1 MFRILILII
10 KNDVKK
16 AGKWKE
22 AKFMGTSKISNLNR
36 IFTRNMLRHF
46 INGKEDNVYSSV
58 VKRYT
63 SDYVQKNNREL
74 ISEIYCELKDN
85 YRNEYFY
92 KNTLL
97 NKLLLG
103 VHSVNT
109 TVALTEVVIGKSKA
123 DFVLIN
129 GKAVVYEIKTE
140 LDNLERLGS
149 QIDDYYKAFDH
160 VAVVTYEKNLQR
172 LYKVL
177 DNIDKPVGIYI
188 LRKNGKLGTIRKPQS
203 YTDDLEKE
211 IIFKLL
217 RKSEYEDII
226 TQQYG
231 YLPKVTQFKYY
242 STCKKMFLQ
251 IPIEESYLL
260 VLRILKKR
268 MRLEKEEF
276 VKIPYELKFLAY
288 FMELSYDDYRKLE
301 IFLDHQYG
309 GV

>member
-1 MFRILILII
+1 METN
-10 KNDVKK
+10 K
-16 AGKWKE
+16 
-22 AKFMGTSKISNLNR
+22 MSNLNR

-46 INGKEDNVYSSV
+46 IDGKIDNVYSLV
-58 VKRYT
+58 VRRYT
-63 SDYVQKNNREL
+63 SNADQKNNREL
-74 ISEIYCELKDN
+74 ISEIYCELKNN

-109 TVALTEVVIGKSKA
+109 TTALTEVAIAKSKA

-140 LDNLERLGS
+140 LDNLERLSS

-160 VAVVTYEKNLQR
+160 VAVVTYEKNLQQLQR
-172 LYKVL
+172 VL
-177 DNIDKPVGIYI
+177 DGIDKPVGIYV
-188 LRKNGKLGTIRKPQS
+188 LRKNGKLGTVRKPQRHIS
-203 YTDDLEKE
+203 DLDKD

-226 TQQYG
+226 VQWYG
-231 YLPKVTQFKYY
+231 YLPEVTQFKYY
-242 STCKKMFLQ
+242 AACKKMFLQ
-251 IPIEESYLL
+251 IPIEQSYLC

-268 MRLEKEEF
+268 MQLEKEEF

-288 FMELSYDDYRKLE
+288 FMELTYDDYQKLE
-301 IFLDHQYG
+301 VFLERQYG
-309 GV
+309 GA

>member
-1 MFRILILII
+1 METN
-10 KNDVKK
+10 K
-16 AGKWKE
+16 
-22 AKFMGTSKISNLNR
+22 MSNLNR

-46 INGKEDNVYSSV
+46 IDGKVDNVYSSV
-58 VKRYT
+58 VRRYI
-63 SDYVQKNNREL
+63 SNADQKNNREL
-74 ISEIYCELKDN
+74 ISEIYCELKNN

-109 TVALTEVVIGKSKA
+109 TAALTEVAIAKSKA

-140 LDNLERLGS
+140 LDNLDRLNS

-160 VAVVTYEKNLQR
+160 VATVTYEKNLQQ
-172 LYKVL
+172 LQKVL
-177 DNIDKPVGIYI
+177 GSIDKPVGIYV
-188 LRKNGKLGTIRKPQS
+188 LRKNGKLGTIQKPQR
-203 YTDDLEKE
+203 YIDGLDKE
-211 IIFKLL
+211 VIFKLL

-226 TQQYG
+226 AQRYG
-231 YLPKVTQFKYY
+231 YLPEVTQFKYY
-242 STCKKMFLQ
+242 SACKKMFLQ

-260 VLRILKKR
+260 VLRILKRR
-268 MRLEKEEF
+268 MQIEKERF

-288 FMELSYDDYRKLE
+288 FMELTFNDYQKLE
-301 IFLDHQYG
+301 AFLEHQYG
-309 GV
+309 GA